1 MNLTLSG
8 ITIESSYEFVELPL
22 DRPFDPQV
30 NEYTVQV
37 PAEIIDND
45 EPVNVMFDKTDYD
58 TYWGYDDAQLNR
70 ECRAPANV
78 YYLLPGQREL
88 PDTYLT
94 WTPTEESAL
103 HDNSFMTQVYFT
115 NHADADRAVVT
126 IGIFNGQATK
136 VTKITFRRA
145 NA

>member
-1 MNLTLSG
+1 
-8 ITIESSYEFVELPL
+8 
-22 DRPFDPQV
+22 
-30 NEYTVQV
+30 
-37 PAEIIDND
+37 
-45 EPVNVMFDKTDYD
+45 MFDKTDYD
-58 TYWGYDDAQLNR
+58 TYWGYEDAQLNR

-78 YYLLPGQREL
+78 YYLLPGQSEL

-94 WTPTEESAL
+94 WTPPEESLL
-103 HDNSFMTQVYFT
+103 HDNSFMTQVDFS

-136 VTKITFRRA
+136 VTKITFYRA